1 MASIIRIKR
10 SSTSGNPATLG
21 AGELAYSALADNGSN
36 GGDRLYIGM
45 GSETS
50 GNAANHVIIGGKFFT
65 DMLDHTKGTLTAN
78 SALVVDS
85 DSKLDNLKVDNLDL
99 NGNTL
104 SSTNTNGNI
113 TLDPNGTGYV
123 EIVGTNGLVIP
134 VGTTAQRG
142 PAIQGTVR
150 YNTDTSSFEGY
161 SGTVWGS
168 LGGVK
173 SVDGLTYISA
183 ESSPGASDD
192 TLTFVTNG
200 TNAMSLDT
208 DSLDIDSKITTVNI
222 NATTASSSTTTGA
235 LVVDG
240 GVGIAGSLYVGSAIT
255 AQSAT
260 FSSINNTP
268 IGNTTPSTGAFTTL
282 SASSTSTFTGAATF
296 NGGVNIG
303 ADTLAEYIY
312 DTVGGAVTGGTGI
325 TVTNSDVG
333 NTSTIAIDSTVAT
346 LTGTQT
352 LTNKTLTSPVISTI
366 VNTGTLT
373 LPTSTDT
380 LVGRA
385 TTDTLTNKTIDIA
398 VATGNVF
405 QIQGNSI
412 SSYVGSGA
420 NVVLSSS
427 PTITSL
433 RTTATGAYFGGTT
446 GETQVVASA
455 TASGTLTLPAATDQ
469 LVGRATT
476 DTLTNK
482 SISGST
488 NTLTNIGNASLTN
501 SSVTFGS
508 TTVSLGATSTSL
520 AGITQLDVDNIRI
533 DGNTISSTDTN
544 GNITLDPNGTGSVS
558 VNSDLTVT
566 STLGVTGNL
575 SVNTNKFTIDATTGN
590 TAVAGTL
597 SVTGAS
603 TLTGNVSVS
612 GTLGVTGNTTF
623 SGTVGIADDLAVNT
637 NKFTVDAQTGNTGV
651 GGTFAVSGTS
661 TFNSNV
667 SLGTTNRITDLAD
680 PVNPQDAATKS
691 YVDAARS
698 GLDVKQSV
706 RAASTANLTLSGV
719 QTVDGV
725 SLVVGNRVL
734 AKNQTTSSQNGV
746 YVVAAGAWSRA
757 TDFDEP
763 YEVTAGVFFFVEE
776 GTVNADAGFVI
787 TSDNPQVVG
796 TDPLIF
802 TQFSGAGQIIAGDAI
817 TKTGNQLDVVVAA
830 NGGIEIASDA
840 LQLKSSVAG
849 NGLTYTSGV
858 IDIGGTADRITV
870 TADAI
875 DIASTYIG
883 QSTITTLGTITTG
896 AWNANIINP
905 TYGGTGVNNGSNTIT
920 LGGNITTAGAFT
932 TAGAYSLTLTTTA
945 ATNVTLPTTG
955 TLATLAGVE
964 TFTNKTFSGS
974 SISGGSINNTPIGS
988 TTASTGAFTNLS
1000 ASGTLGVTGN
1010 VTLSANLT
1018 GAGASSSTLDGF
1030 NIDGG
1035 TY

>member
-333 NTSTIAIDSTVAT
+333 NTSTIAIDSNVAT

-380 LVGRA
+380 
-385 TTDTLTNKTIDIA
+385 
-398 VATGNVF
+398 
-405 QIQGNSI
+405 
-412 SSYVGSGA
+412 
-420 NVVLSSS
+420 
-427 PTITSL
+427 
-433 RTTATGAYFGGTT
+433 
-446 GETQVVASA
+446 
-455 TASGTLTLPAATDQ
+455 

-920 LGGNITTAGAFT
+920 LGGNITTASAFT

-974 SISGGSINNTPIGS
+974 TISGGSINNTPIGA
-988 TTASTGAFTNLS
+988 TTASTGVFTNLS